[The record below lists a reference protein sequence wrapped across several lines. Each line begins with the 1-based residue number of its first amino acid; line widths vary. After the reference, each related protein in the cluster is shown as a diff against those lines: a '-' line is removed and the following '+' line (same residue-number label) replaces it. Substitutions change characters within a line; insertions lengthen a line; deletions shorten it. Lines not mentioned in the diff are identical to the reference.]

1 MLYYLLYYLFHNR
14 IAGFNVFR
22 YITFRTAFAALT
34 ALVISFILGP
44 WLIERMRRI
53 KFGQYIREEGPK
65 SHQQKAGTPT
75 MGGILINVAIL
86 IPTILWADITNPYIW
101 IILFVTASYAAIG
114 FIDDY
119 RKLAKK
125 QNLGLTAR
133 QKFGA
138 QFFVALLAA
147 LAIAYLPMLKNNY
160 NTVITFPFLKPET
173 FKLDIGFIY
182 IGCVMVILV
191 GASNAVNLT
200 DGLDG
205 LAIGSVL
212 ITAVTYTVLTYAAGH
227 ARIADYLHIAWVPQT
242 GELAVFCGAMV
253 GASLGFLWFNAHP
266 AEIFMGD
273 VGSLALGGAIGCL
286 AVMIKQEI
294 LLVLVGGLFVVEAM
308 SVILQVASFKITG
321 RRIFKMSPL
330 HHHFELS
337 GWRETKVV
345 VRFWIIAII
354 FAMVALATL
363 KLR

>member
-1 MLYYLLYYLFHNR
+1 MLYYLLFKLR
-14 IAGFNVFR
+14 SVVVGFNVFR

-34 ALVISFILGP
+34 ALLISFILGP

-53 KFGQYIREEGPK
+53 KLGQYIREEGPK

-75 MGGILINVAIL
+75 MGGILINIAIL
-86 IPTILWADITNPYIW
+86 IPTLLWADILNPYIW
-101 IILFVTASYAAIG
+101 IVLFVTFAYGVIG

-119 RKLAKK
+119 RKLVKK
-125 QNLGLTAR
+125 QNLGLTAKE
-133 QKFGA
+133 KFSM
-138 QFFVALLAA
+138 QIVVALLAG
-147 LAIAYLPMLKNNY
+147 LAIAYLPMLRNNY
-160 NTVITFPFLKPET
+160 STTLTFPFLKNVV
-173 FKLDIGFIY
+173 LNLGFLY
-182 IGCVMVILV
+182 IPFIVVIIV

-205 LAIGSVL
+205 LAIGSTL
-212 ITAVTYTVLTYAAGH
+212 IAAATYTILTYAAGH
-227 ARIADYLHIAWVPQT
+227 ARIADYLRIAWVPQT
-242 GELAVFCGAMV
+242 GELAVFCGAML

-286 AVMIKQEI
+286 AVMIKQEL
-294 LLVLVGGLFVVEAM
+294 LLVLVGGLFVIEAL
-308 SVILQVASFKITG
+308 SVIIQVASFKLTG

-345 VRFWIIAII
+345 VRFWIIAVI
-354 FAMVALATL
+354 FSLLALATL

>member
-1 MLYYLLYYLFHNR
+1 MLYYLLYPLR
-14 IAGFNVFR
+14 GMISGFNVFR
-22 YITFRTAFAALT
+22 YITFRTAWAALT

-44 WLIERMRRI
+44 WLIERMKQI
-53 KFGQYIREEGPK
+53 KLGQFIREEGPK

-86 IPTILWADITNPYIW
+86 IPTILWADIRNPYIW
-101 IILFVTASYAAIG
+101 IILFVTFAYGAIG

-125 QNLGLTAR
+125 HNTGLSAKE
-133 QKFGA
+133 KFTLQIG
-138 QFFVALLAA
+138 VALAA
-147 LAIAYLPMLKNNY
+147 GLAIAYLPSIHNNY
-160 NTVITFPFLKPET
+160 STVLTFPF
-173 FKLDIGFIY
+173 FKSLHLNLGFLY
-182 IGCVMVILV
+182 IPFIIVILV
-191 GASNAVNLT
+191 GASNGVNLT

-205 LAIGSVL
+205 LAIGSTL
-212 ITAVTYTVLTYAAGH
+212 IVAVTYTILTYAAGNF
-227 ARIADYLHIAWVPQT
+227 RVADYLHIAWVPQA

-294 LLVLVGGLFVVEAM
+294 LLGLVGGLFVLEGM
-308 SVILQVASFKITG
+308 SVVLQVASFKLTG

-330 HHHFELS
+330 HHHFELA

-354 FAMVALATL
+354 FALVSLSTL

>member
-1 MLYYLLYYLFHNR
+1 MLYYLLFELRDVFV
-14 IAGFNVFR
+14 GFNVFR

-34 ALVISFILGP
+34 ALLISLVLGP

-53 KFGQYIREEGPK
+53 KLGQYIREEGPK
-65 SHQQKAGTPT
+65 SHQVKAGTPT
-75 MGGILINVAIL
+75 MGGILINVAII
-86 IPTILWADITNPYIW
+86 IPTILWADIRNPYIW
-101 IILFVTASYAAIG
+101 IVLFVTAAYAAIG
-114 FIDDY
+114 FVDDY

-125 QNLGLTAR
+125 RNLGLTPAE
-133 QKFGA
+133 KFGA
-138 QFFVALLAA
+138 QFTVAFLAGA
-147 LAIAYLPMLKNNY
+147 AIAYLPMLKNNY
-160 NTVITFPFLKPET
+160 STAITFPFLKDVSLNLGPVY
-173 FKLDIGFIY
+173 IVFIA
-182 IGCVMVILV
+182 VILV
-191 GASNAVNLT
+191 GTSNAVNLT

-212 ITAVTYTVLTYAAGH
+212 IAAVTYTVLTYAAGH
-227 ARIADYLHIAWVPQT
+227 ARIADYLRIAWVPQT

-273 VGSLALGGAIGCL
+273 VGSLALGGAIGCV
-286 AVMIKQEI
+286 AVTIKQEL
-294 LLVLVGGLFVVEAM
+294 LLVLVGGLFVLEAL

-337 GWRETKVV
+337 GWKETKVV

-354 FAMVALATL
+354 FAMISLATL

>member
-1 MLYYLLYYLFHNR
+1 MLYYLLFELRDVFV
-14 IAGFNVFR
+14 GFNVFR

-34 ALVISFILGP
+34 ALLISLVLGP

-53 KFGQYIREEGPK
+53 KLGQFIREEGPQ
-65 SHQQKAGTPT
+65 SHQAKAGTPT
-75 MGGILINVAIL
+75 MGGILINVAII
-86 IPTILWADITNPYIW
+86 IPTILWADIRNPYIW
-101 IILFVTASYAAIG
+101 IVLFVTAAYAAIG
-114 FIDDY
+114 FVDDY

-125 QNLGLTAR
+125 RNLGLTPTE
-133 QKFGA
+133 KFTA
-138 QFFVALLAA
+138 QFTVAFLAGA
-147 LAIAYLPMLKNNY
+147 AIAYLPMLKNNY
-160 NTVITFPFLKPET
+160 STAITFPFLKDVT
-173 FKLDIGFIY
+173 LDLGPVYILFIA
-182 IGCVMVILV
+182 VILV
-191 GASNAVNLT
+191 GTSNAVNLT

-212 ITAVTYTVLTYAAGH
+212 IAAVTYTVLTYAAGH
-227 ARIADYLHIAWVPQT
+227 ARIADYLRIAWVPQT

-273 VGSLALGGAIGCL
+273 VGSLALGGAIGCV
-286 AVMIKQEI
+286 AVTIKQEL
-294 LLVLVGGLFVVEAM
+294 LLVLVGGLFVLEAL

-337 GWRETKVV
+337 GWKETKVV

-354 FAMVALATL
+354 FAMVSLATL

>member
-1 MLYYLLYYLFHNR
+1 MLYYLLYPLRNM
-14 IAGFNVFR
+14 ISGFNVFR
-22 YITFRTAFAALT
+22 YITFRSAWAALT
-34 ALVISFILGP
+34 ALIISFIFGP

-53 KFGQYIREEGPK
+53 KLGQYIREEGPK

-75 MGGILINVAIL
+75 MGGILINVAII
-86 IPTILWADITNPYIW
+86 IPTILWADILNPYIW
-101 IILFVTASYAAIG
+101 IILFVTFAYGVIG
-114 FIDDY
+114 FVDDY
-119 RKLAKK
+119 RKLIKK
-125 QNLGLTAR
+125 KNEGLTAKE
-133 QKFGA
+133 KFSMQIG
-138 QFFVALLAA
+138 VALAA
-147 LAIAYLPMLKNNY
+147 GLAIAYLPSIHNNY
-160 NTVITFPFLKPET
+160 STVLTFPF
-173 FKLDIGFIY
+173 FKMLHLNLGFLY
-182 IGCVMVILV
+182 IPFIIVVLV
-191 GASNAVNLT
+191 GASNGVNLT

-205 LAIGSVL
+205 LAIGSTL
-212 ITAVTYTVLTYAAGH
+212 IVAVTYTILTYAAGNF
-227 ARIADYLHIAWVPQT
+227 RVADYLRIAWVPQAA
-242 GELAVFCGAMV
+242 ELAVFCGAMV

-294 LLVLVGGLFVVEAM
+294 LLGLVGGLFVLEGM
-308 SVILQVASFKITG
+308 SVVLQVASFKLTG

-354 FAMVALATL
+354 FAMLALSTL

>member
-1 MLYYLLYYLFHNR
+1 
-14 IAGFNVFR
+14 
-22 YITFRTAFAALT
+22 
-34 ALVISFILGP
+34 
-44 WLIERMRRI
+44 MRRI
-53 KFGQYIREEGPK
+53 KLGQFIREEGPK

-75 MGGILINVAIL
+75 MGGILINVAIV
-86 IPTILWADITNPYIW
+86 IPTVLWADILNPYIW
-101 IILFVTASYAAIG
+101 IVLFVTFAYGAIG
-114 FIDDY
+114 FVDDY

-125 QNLGLTAR
+125 RNLGLTAKE
-133 QKFGA
+133 KFGA
-138 QFFVALLAA
+138 QFAVALLAA

-160 NTVITFPFLKPET
+160 STAITFPFLKDVVLT
-173 FKLDIGFIY
+173 LGILY
-182 IGCVMVILV
+182 IPFVMIVLV

-205 LAIGSVL
+205 LAIGTTL
-212 ITAVTYTVLTYAAGH
+212 IAGVTYTVLTYAGH
-227 ARIADYLHIAWVPQT
+227 ARIAEYLRIAWVPQT

-294 LLVLVGGLFVVEAM
+294 LLVLVGGLFVLEAM
-308 SVILQVASFKITG
+308 SVILQVASFKLTG

-337 GWRETKVV
+337 GWKETKVV
-345 VRFWIIAII
+345 VRFWIIAIM
-354 FAMVALATL
+354 FAMLSLATL

>member
-1 MLYYLLYYLFHNR
+1 
-14 IAGFNVFR
+14 
-22 YITFRTAFAALT
+22 
-34 ALVISFILGP
+34 VISFILGP
-44 WLIERMRRI
+44 WLIERMRQI
-53 KFGQYIREEGPK
+53 KLGQFIREEGPK

-75 MGGILINVAIL
+75 MGGILINIAIL
-86 IPTILWADITNPYIW
+86 IPTLLWADILNPYIW
-101 IILFVTASYAAIG
+101 IVLFVTFAYGAIG

-119 RKLAKK
+119 RKLIKRR
-125 QNLGLTAR
+125 NLGLTAKE
-133 QKFGA
+133 KFSA
-138 QFFVALLAA
+138 QIGIALAA
-147 LAIAYLPMLKNNY
+147 GLAIAYLPSIHNNY
-160 NTVITFPFLKPET
+160 STVLTFPF
-173 FKLDIGFIY
+173 FKTLHLDLGPLYIAFI
-182 IGCVMVILV
+182 VLVIV

-205 LAIGSVL
+205 LAIGTTL
-212 ITAVTYTVLTYAAGH
+212 IAAVTYTILTYAAGNF
-227 ARIADYLHIAWVPQT
+227 RVADYLRIAWVPQA

-273 VGSLALGGAIGCL
+273 VGSLALGGAIGTL

-294 LLVLVGGLFVVEAM
+294 LLVFVGGLFVVEAA
-308 SVILQVASFKITG
+308 SVILQVASFKLTG

-330 HHHFELS
+330 HHHFELA

-354 FAMVALATL
+354 FALLSLSTL

>member
-1 MLYYLLYYLFHNR
+1 MLYYLLYPLRNM
-14 IAGFNVFR
+14 ISGFNVFR
-22 YITFRTAFAALT
+22 YITFRSAWAALT
-34 ALVISFILGP
+34 ALVISFIFGP

-53 KFGQYIREEGPK
+53 KAGQYIREEGPK
-65 SHQQKAGTPT
+65 SHQMKAGTPT
-75 MGGILINVAIL
+75 MGGILINVAIV
-86 IPTILWADITNPYIW
+86 IPTILWADIFNPYIW
-101 IILFVTASYAAIG
+101 IVLFVTFAYGAIG
-114 FIDDY
+114 FVDDY

-125 QNLGLTAR
+125 QNEGLSAKE
-133 QKFGA
+133 KFSMQIG
-138 QFFVALLAA
+138 VALAA
-147 LAIAYLPMLKNNY
+147 GLAIAYLPSIHNNY
-160 NTVITFPFLKPET
+160 STVLTFPF
-173 FKLDIGFIY
+173 FKALHLNLGFLY
-182 IGCVMVILV
+182 IPFIIVVLV
-191 GASNAVNLT
+191 GASNGVNLT

-205 LAIGSVL
+205 LAIGSTL
-212 ITAVTYTVLTYAAGH
+212 IVAVTYTILTYAAGNF
-227 ARIADYLHIAWVPQT
+227 RVADYLRIAWVPQA

-294 LLVLVGGLFVVEAM
+294 LLGLVGGLFVLEGM
-308 SVILQVASFKITG
+308 SVVLQVASFKLTG

-354 FAMVALATL
+354 FAMVALSTL

>member
-1 MLYYLLYYLFHNR
+1 MLYYLLYPLRNM
-14 IAGFNVFR
+14 ISGFNVFR
-22 YITFRTAFAALT
+22 YITFRTAWAALT
-34 ALVISFILGP
+34 ALIISFIFGP

-53 KFGQYIREEGPK
+53 KLGQYIREEGPK
-65 SHQQKAGTPT
+65 SHQMKAGTPT
-75 MGGILINVAIL
+75 MGGILINIAIV
-86 IPTILWADITNPYIW
+86 IPTILWADIFNPYIW
-101 IILFVTASYAAIG
+101 IVLFVTFAYGTIG
-114 FIDDY
+114 FLDDY

-125 QNLGLTAR
+125 QNEGLTAKE
-133 QKFGA
+133 KFSMQIG
-138 QFFVALLAA
+138 VALAA
-147 LAIAYLPMLKNNY
+147 GLAIAYLPSIHNNY
-160 NTVITFPFLKPET
+160 STVLTFPF
-173 FKLDIGFIY
+173 FKTLHLNLGFLY
-182 IGCVMVILV
+182 IPFIIVVLV
-191 GASNAVNLT
+191 GASNGVNLT

-205 LAIGSVL
+205 LAIGSTL
-212 ITAVTYTVLTYAAGH
+212 IVAVTYTILTYAAGNF
-227 ARIADYLHIAWVPQT
+227 RVADYLRIAWVPQA

-294 LLVLVGGLFVVEAM
+294 LLGLVGGLFVLEGM
-308 SVILQVASFKITG
+308 SVVLQVASFKLTG

-354 FAMVALATL
+354 FAMLALSTL